1 MFPGSLTPV
10 LTQLSLQSHR
20 LLFSHAS
27 AEVTGEKTLERKID
41 STGYQTYNHQVLS
54 PTSVHEKKLAEV
66 QNRDSS
72 FSNLSSLNGLIC
84 QGFAYLFSTQSQ
96 LLMTMKKKPFE
107 NIVGK
112 EENAGN
118 QHFLLFLQCSLFYPE
133 KKLPFGSPLIC
144 RLQMLWIWTGLKIF
158 RLVKSSM
165 VRDAKGWN

>member
-1 MFPGSLTPV
+1 MVVDDAHMFPGFLTPV

-72 FSNLSSLNGLIC
+72 FINLLSLNELIC

-133 KKLPFGSPLIC
+133 KKIAIWFTFNLSSANALNMNWSEIFSFGKEFD
-144 RLQMLWIWTGLKIF
+144 G
-158 RLVKSSM
+158 
-165 VRDAKGWN
+165 